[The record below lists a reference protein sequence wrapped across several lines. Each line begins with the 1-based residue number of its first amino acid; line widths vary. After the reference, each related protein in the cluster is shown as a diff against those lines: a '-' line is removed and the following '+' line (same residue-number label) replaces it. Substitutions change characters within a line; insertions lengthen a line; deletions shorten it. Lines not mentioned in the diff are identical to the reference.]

1 MSERPDIQPDPA
13 AAAPG
18 APGDPRERN
27 QEPDLAR
34 GLVAAAP
41 ALARLTALAWWR
53 AAGWTATSSLRAG
66 GQVLGAARSGQL
78 PTDLVAQAGSE
89 ARAYAGRLLGLAE
102 AIDVAMSQQDREA
115 ENRPPASED
124 DATAEQEGS
133 AVAKTNGRAPSS
145 RALRERGEELL
156 RRSADID
163 YEEDAHPAYER
174 ILDDMA
180 PDEARILRLLCREG
194 AQGAV
199 DVRSSKT
206 LGVTSEIVAPG
217 LSMIGEESGCRY
229 LDRVPAYL
237 NNLHRLGLVWFSRES
252 LGDPLQYQVL
262 EAQPKV
268 TDAMAKSG
276 RTKTIRR
283 SIHLT
288 PFGDDFCDVCLPM
301 DTGEIEALDADAP
314 DPDEGPNV
322 SRHPV

>member
-1 MSERPDIQPDPA
+1 MSDEHDTQPDPA
-13 AAAPG
+13 AVRG
-18 APGDPRERN
+18 EQGDPRDRN
-27 QEPDLAR
+27 QEPGLAS
-34 GLVAAAP
+34 GLVSAAP
-41 ALARLTALAWWR
+41 TLARLTALAWWR

-89 ARAYAGRLLGLAE
+89 ARAYAVRLLGLAE
-102 AIDVAMSQQDREA
+102 AIEVAMSQQARESDDRGPVSG
-115 ENRPPASED
+115 N
-124 DATAEQEGS
+124 DATAVQEDTAAAAG
-133 AVAKTNGRAPSS
+133 TNGHAPSS

-194 AQGAV
+194 AQAAV
-199 DVRSSKT
+199 DVRTSKT

-276 RTKTIRR
+276 RTKTVRR

>member
-1 MSERPDIQPDPA
+1 MSERPDVRPDPA

-18 APGDPRERN
+18 EPGDPRERN

-53 AAGWTATSSLRAG
+53 AAGWTASSSLRASG
-66 GQVLGAARSGQL
+66 EALGAARAGRL
-78 PTDLVAQAGSE
+78 PTELLWQAGGE
-89 ARAYAGRLLGLAE
+89 ARAAAVRLLGLAE
-102 AIDVAMSQQDREA
+102 AIEVAMARQREA
-115 ENRPPASED
+115 EGDGPGPYEADTTVQED
-124 DATAEQEGS
+124 TGE
-133 AVAKTNGRAPSS
+133 VARTNGNAPSG

-156 RRSADID
+156 RRSADIE

-174 ILDDMA
+174 ILDEMA

-199 DVRSSKT
+199 DVRTSKT

-217 LSMIGEESGCRY
+217 LSMIGEEAGCRY

-268 TDAMAKSG
+268 TEAMAKSG
-276 RTKTIRR
+276 RTKTVRR

-301 DTGEIEALDADAP
+301 DTGEIEALDDDAP

>member
-1 MSERPDIQPDPA
+1 MSERPDTRPDPA

-18 APGDPRERN
+18 EPGDPRERN

-41 ALARLTALAWWR
+41 ALARLTASAWWR
-53 AAGWTATSSLRAG
+53 AAGWTASTSLRTSG
-66 GQVLGAARSGQL
+66 EVLGAVRSGQI
-78 PTDLVAQAGSE
+78 PTDLLSQAGGE
-89 ARAYAGRLLGLAE
+89 ARAAAVRLLGLAE
-102 AIDVAMSQQDREA
+102 AIEVALADQRDGDDDRPRADGA
-115 ENRPPASED
+115 EPGVQGDTR
-124 DATAEQEGS
+124 
-133 AVAKTNGRAPSS
+133 AVAQTNGHAPTG

-163 YEEDAHPAYER
+163 YEEEAHPAYER
-174 ILDDMA
+174 ILDEMA

-194 AQGAV
+194 AQAAV

-217 LSMIGEESGCRY
+217 LSMIGEEAGCRY

-268 TDAMAKSG
+268 TDAMARSG
-276 RTKTIRR
+276 RTKTVRR

-301 DTGEIEALDADAP
+301 DTGEIEALDDDAP